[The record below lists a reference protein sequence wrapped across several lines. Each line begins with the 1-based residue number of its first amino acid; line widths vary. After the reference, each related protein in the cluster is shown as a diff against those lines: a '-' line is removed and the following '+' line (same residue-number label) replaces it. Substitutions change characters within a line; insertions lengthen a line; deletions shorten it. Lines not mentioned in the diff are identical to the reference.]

1 MMTNHLK
8 EILKVLALNMNEEW
22 QHGLGTVIT
31 DYEEERAW
39 KFVGYDE
46 ECRCFM
52 FVGEHTGADRGVER
66 KYVIHELMRRLG

>member
-31 DYEEERAW
+31 DYEEERRW

-46 ECRCFM
+46 ECGSFM
-52 FVGEHTGADRGVER
+52 FVSEQTGTDRGVER
-66 KYVIHELMRRLG
+66 VYVISELMRRLG